1 MRNNLCCRRSRSV
14 FWKNFSGWTKST
26 DHWIGPKKNTRLSFH
41 PGWRSFRA
49 GWCVSSS
56 LELGRLRALRM
67 ERYRFLDHTADAK
80 FQAFGNTLEEAF
92 SNAALATASL
102 MWDWER
108 IEKKVELQVEVQGRD
123 LKQLLCSFLEEIV
136 YLLDSRS
143 FLLGVP
149 ERVRLDKKGGLFT
162 LKALFKGD
170 EYSEKYEIHGDVK
183 AITYDEMEI
192 VEGDRFMVQVVVD
205 I

>member
-1 MRNNLCCRRSRSV
+1 
-14 FWKNFSGWTKST
+14 
-26 DHWIGPKKNTRLSFH
+26 
-41 PGWRSFRA
+41 
-49 GWCVSSS
+49 
-56 LELGRLRALRM
+56 M